1 MTGDPIEIRTF
12 EDVEKLDQAS
22 TSAAVVEV
30 FSAAIRVHG
39 FDCFLIADLPPKG
52 SVFEQHIILNGWPE
66 GWYKHYISNRYYDV
80 DPVAICARNSIQPF
94 YWSEAVTGVPGRR
107 PLASR
112 RIMAEA
118 ADNGLHEGLVVPV
131 YSSIGDQSCVTMG
144 GPRQESVPRSRSAL
158 NMLSMFAMHKAR
170 ALRNQNRLDVLG
182 SKDRPRLS
190 AREVECLR
198 WIAAGK
204 TDEDIAAILDISSH
218 TVSAHVRNA
227 SRKLSTFSRTH
238 TVVLALLDRHMTL

>member
-1 MTGDPIEIRTF
+1 MCGDPIEIRTF
-12 EDVEKLDQAS
+12 EDVEKLGHAS
-22 TSAAVVEV
+22 TSAAVVDV
-30 FSAAIRVHG
+30 FSAAIRFHG

-66 GWYKHYISNRYYDV
+66 SWYKHYIGNKYYDV
-80 DPVAICARNSIQPF
+80 DPVAIRARNSIHPF
-94 YWSEAVTGVPGRR
+94 YWSEAVADAPSRR
-107 PLASR
+107 PIAAQ

-131 YSSIGDQSCVTMG
+131 YGSIGDQSCVTMG
-144 GPRQESVPRSRSAL
+144 GLRQECDPRSRSAL

-170 ALRNQNRLDVLG
+170 ALRIQHRLTRAER
-182 SKDRPRLS
+182 KDRPRLS
-190 AREVECLR
+190 EREVECLR

-204 TDEDIAAILDISSH
+204 TDDDIAEILDISTH